1 MKHTGEITDII
12 SGHRIG
18 INLYKREN
26 VLIFTGPKIASS
38 FLKRYYENVDSK
50 RKTPLYGELV
60 DVHRLSF
67 DVSLEKDKDDKLEWK
82 LWDAGLEYNNNVD
95 FRTSTSKAFYHFVK
109 TKELNSDVMI
119 LIRHPY
125 IRFCSAFI
133 QDYIKPLFGMRIFPV
148 FIKSILNTGDKLD
161 NIDEVYETVYH
172 ILSRFDSD
180 NFVTEKDFENMPKKL
195 ETTKHHMGL
204 FLSRLLKNTYS
215 NTEIRFHEGHNT
227 VYHTLMVHLL
237 ISGSVAKHRKIKIVD
252 IEEDNL
258 EDELNFYEVGF
269 QKTNESLPNSHPFLT
284 SMVIYTINNHE
295 RYNISDIFDNI
306 KYEINQELFSYKT
319 LKTFK
324 K

>member
-1 MKHTGEITDII
+1 MKNIEEIGDIVN
-12 SGHRIG
+12 GRRNG
-18 INLYKREN
+18 INLVKREE

-38 FLKRYYENVDSK
+38 FLNRYYQNIDLK
-50 RKTPLYGELV
+50 RKEPLYGELV

-67 DVSLEKDKDDKLEWK
+67 DVSIEKDEDDKLGWK
-82 LWDAGLEYNNNVD
+82 LSEAGLKYDNNID
-95 FRTSTSKAFYHFVK
+95 FRTSTSEAFYQFV
-109 TKELNSDVMI
+109 ENEEFNSDVMI

-133 QDYIKPLFGMRIFPV
+133 QDYIKPIFNTRILPV
-148 FIKSILNTGDKLD
+148 FIKSTLNTGDKLD
-161 NIDEVYETVYH
+161 NIDEVYKTVYYV
-172 ILSRFDSD
+172 LSRFESD
-180 NFVTEKDFENMPKKL
+180 DYLTEKDFKNTPKKL
-195 ETTKHHMGL
+195 ETIKHHMGL

-227 VYHTLMVHLL
+227 IYHTLMVQLL
-237 ISGSVAKHRKIKIVD
+237 ISGSVPKHRKIKIVD
-252 IEEDNL
+252 IETDNL

-269 QKTNESLPNSHPFLT
+269 QKIKEDLPNSHPFLT
-284 SMVIYTINNHE
+284 SLLINTMNNHE
-295 RYNISDIFDNI
+295 RYNISDIFDFV